1 MSNIIAKECT
11 TGHAPLT
18 FSWVKRQT
26 SILDSLQSTF
36 NPLTATSVYI
46 YAHIKFPRTAAGV
59 HIYARVEKSLYNRLF
74 IGRYNL
80 WLIRLLVQLF
90 PKRVV
95 VVLYIGFQ
103 FGTFYSQECYSLGYQ
118 NTDPKVEVRC
128 PVAYHYSPAGG
139 HMGQLR
145 RITILQ
151 ETVRLLGYPQAKL
164 RFT

>member
-1 MSNIIAKECT
+1 MQVY
-11 TGHAPLT
+11 LT
-18 FSWVKRQT
+18 LLLPR
-26 SILDSLQSTF
+26 
-36 NPLTATSVYI
+36 A
-46 YAHIKFPRTAAGV
+46 AHIKFPWTATGV
-59 HIYARVEKSLYNRLF
+59 YIYAWVEKSLYNWLF

-103 FGTFYSQECYSLGYQ
+103 FGTFYSQEYSLRYQ

-128 PVAYHYSPAGG
+128 LVAYHYSPEGG

-145 RITILQ
+145 HITTLLA
-151 ETVRLLGYPQAKL
+151 TVRLLGYLQAKL
-164 RFT
+164 CFT

>member
-1 MSNIIAKECT
+1 M
-11 TGHAPLT
+11 
-18 FSWVKRQT
+18 
-26 SILDSLQSTF
+26 
-36 NPLTATSVYI
+36 
-46 YAHIKFPRTAAGV
+46 GV

-90 PKRVV
+90 PKLVV

-103 FGTFYSQECYSLGYQ
+103 FSTFYSQEYSRGYQ

-128 PVAYHYSPAGG
+128 LVAYHYSPVGD

-145 RITILQ
+145 GIKPFRQ
-151 ETVRLLGYPQAKL
+151 LLGYPQAKL
-164 RFT
+164 RFTLVTAFTASAVEG

>member
-1 MSNIIAKECT
+1 MAMAS
-11 TGHAPLT
+11 
-18 FSWVKRQT
+18 
-26 SILDSLQSTF
+26 SLEIVISLLLPREF
-36 NPLTATSVYI
+36 PWTATGV
-46 YAHIKFPRTAAGV
+46 RTGGRAY
-59 HIYARVEKSLYNRLF
+59 IYARVEKSLYNRLL

-103 FGTFYSQECYSLGYQ
+103 FGTFYSQEYSLGYQ
-118 NTDPKVEVRC
+118 NRDPKVEVRC
-128 PVAYHYSPAGG
+128 LVAYHYSPMGG

-145 RITILQ
+145 RITTLQ
-151 ETVRLLGYPQAKL
+151 ATVRLLGYPQAKL